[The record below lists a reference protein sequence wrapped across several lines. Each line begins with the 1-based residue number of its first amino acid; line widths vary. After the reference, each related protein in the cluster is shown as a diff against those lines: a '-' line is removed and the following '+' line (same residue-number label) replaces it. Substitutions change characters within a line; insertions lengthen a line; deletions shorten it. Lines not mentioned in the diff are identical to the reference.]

1 MSAQRGVVLVLWLVA
16 VLVIGVAP
24 TAVVAQID
32 PDNSLEDGQ
41 PPEGEVPPEL
51 EADVFPPADN
61 LDGFE
66 ELNPVSEETL
76 EDLANRVSEDAVTVE
91 LDPSDGVRSASSS
104 LSTVFVLTSIFQKYA
119 RLPFCTTFGCPGG
132 VDHMS
137 AGTGLRNTGFGTIRM
152 RGIPPT
158 ANAVSAFLYI
168 GLIDSTTPPPNP
180 LVVDFNGTN
189 VNAFLVSTAPSPC
202 WGAGTFRAYR
212 APVLPLLAAPINAD
226 YTVRGV
232 PSSVADGRCPWA
244 GALPNP
250 RAEGASLVVLYTD
263 RSVPRGTRTQIHHPF
278 VTQVFGTTTYNHFL
292 TFPINFGA
300 VKHTRLGADGQTG
313 IGCPGAGTGV
323 TNEQTFIGGP
333 VFTPLVQIRG
343 NPAAPNLDSDWNGTD
358 GEPLNQLWD
367 THLSPVAGTIAPGAF
382 VANYRV
388 QYRAPGD
395 CIIPVA
401 HVLTYR

>member
-1 MSAQRGVVLVLWLVA
+1 MLRSRRSAVLAVWLVVVLVVGLVPTLLLA
-16 VLVIGVAP
+16 QDEDTDFGQAP
-24 TAVVAQID
+24 A
-32 PDNSLEDGQ
+32 
-41 PPEGEVPPEL
+41 GEVPPEVDQ
-51 EADVFPPADN
+51 DVFPPGSN
-61 LDGFE
+61 IDGFE

-76 EDLANRVSEDAVTVE
+76 EDLAAQASAEALTVD
-91 LDPSDGVRSASSS
+91 LDSSDGLRSASSS
-104 LSTVFVLTSIFQKYA
+104 ATAVFTITSVFQKYA
-119 RLPFCTTFGCPGG
+119 FLPFCTTTGCAGG
-132 VDHMS
+132 IDHMA
-137 AGTGLRNTGFGTIRM
+137 AGTGLRNTGYGTIRM

-158 ANAVSAFLYI
+158 ATAVSAFLYVGI
-168 GLIDSTTPPPNP
+168 IDSTVPPPNP
-180 LVVDFNGTN
+180 LIVNFNGTN
-189 VNAFLVSTAPSPC
+189 VRAFLVNTAPSPC

-226 YTVRGV
+226 YPVSRV
-232 PSSVADGRCPWA
+232 PSSVTNGQCPWA

-263 RSVPRGTRTQIHHPF
+263 RSVPRGTRTQIHHPI
-278 VTQVFGTTTYNHFL
+278 VTSVFGTTTYNHFL

-313 IGCPGAGTGV
+313 VACPGVVTVG
-323 TNEQTFIGGP
+323 TNERTFIGGP

-343 NPAAPNLDSDWNGTD
+343 NPGGANLDSDWNGTD

-367 THLSPVAGTIAPGAF
+367 THTSPVAGTIAPGPF

-388 QYRAPGD
+388 QYQSPID

>member
-1 MSAQRGVVLVLWLVA
+1 MLRRRSAWHVLWLAA
-16 VLVIGVAP
+16 VLLVGLAP
-24 TAVVAQID
+24 TAALAQD
-32 PDNSLEDGQ
+32 DDNSLEGGQ

-51 EADVFPPADN
+51 EQDVFPPGDN
-61 LDGFE
+61 IDGFE
-66 ELNPVSEETL
+66 ELNPVSEEAL
-76 EDLANRVSEDAVTVE
+76 EDLAARAGTESLTVE
-91 LDPSDGVRSASSS
+91 LGSDGLRNESAG
-104 LSTVFVLTSIFQKYA
+104 LSAVFTITSVFQKYA
-119 RLPFCTTFGCPGG
+119 FLPFCRTTGCAGG
-132 VDHMS
+132 VDHMA
-137 AGTGLRNTGFGTIRM
+137 AGTNLRNAGYGTIRL
-152 RGIPPT
+152 RGVPPT
-158 ANAVSAFLYI
+158 ATAVSAFLYI

-180 LVVDFNGTN
+180 LVVNFNGTN
-189 VNAFLVSTAPSPC
+189 VNAFLVTTAPSPC
-202 WGAGTFRAYR
+202 WGAGTHRAYR
-212 APVLPLLAAPINAD
+212 APVLPLLAPGINAD
-226 YTVRGV
+226 YPVRGV
-232 PSSVADGRCPWA
+232 PSSVTDGRCPWA

-263 RSVPRGTRTQIHHPF
+263 RSVPRGTRTQIHHPI
-278 VTQVFGTTTYNHFL
+278 VTAVFGTTTYNHFL

-313 IGCPGAGTGV
+313 IGCPGASTGT
-323 TNEQTFIGGP
+323 TNERTFIGGP

-367 THLSPVAGTIAPGAF
+367 THTSPVAGTIAPGAF

-388 QYRAPGD
+388 QYQAPGD